1 MSNAPT
7 RATPTTPA
15 GPLAGVRIID
25 LTSVMMGPYATMILG
40 DYGADVIKVESPDG
54 DVMRHAAPMR
64 HPGMG
69 AMYLQGN
76 RNKRSIVLDLKKAS
90 GRAVL
95 LRLAAAADVFVHNI
109 RPAAMERLKLGADDL
124 LAANPRIVYASLH
137 GFGETGPYAGR
148 PAYDDLIQGLTA
160 LPALTGQITG
170 EPRYSPATMA
180 DRIVGLNAVHAILA
194 ALFHRE
200 RTGEG
205 QAIEIPMFETM
216 AQFVLGDHMAGR
228 SFDPPIGPPGY
239 SRLLSPDRR
248 PYQTSDGYICALVYS
263 DKQWNAFFAKIGLA
277 DEADRDPRLNNI
289 SARTRNYDFVY
300 DWFSQMMK
308 TRSTAEWMRFFA
320 EADIPHAPLH
330 DLDSLIDDPH
340 LAKVGLIQSLEH
352 PTEGTLRVAGPAATW
367 SRTPPSIRTYPPN
380 LGEHGREILREA
392 GIAESEIGALIAE
405 GALIEPN
412 R

>member
-1 MSNAPT
+1 MSQAPT
-7 RATPTTPA
+7 REKPSAPA
-15 GPLAGVRIID
+15 GPLAGVKIID

-64 HPGMG
+64 HPAMG

-76 RNKRSIVLDLKKAS
+76 RNKRSIVLDLKKAG

-95 LRLAAAADVFVHNI
+95 LQLAADADVFVHNV

-124 LAANPRIVYASLH
+124 LAKNPRLVYASLH

-160 LPALTGQITG
+160 LPALTGGITG

-205 QAIEIPMFETM
+205 QAIEVPMFETM

-228 SFDPPIGPPGY
+228 SFEPPIGPPGY

-248 PYQTSDGYICALVYS
+248 PYRTSDGYICALVYS

-277 DEADRDPRLNNI
+277 DKADRDPRLNSI
-289 SARTRNYDFVY
+289 SARTQNYDFVY

-340 LAKVGLIQSLEH
+340 LAAVGLIQSVEH

-367 SRTPPSIRTYPPN
+367 SRTPPSIRTHPPN

-392 GIAESEIGALIAE
+392 GLAEAEIAALLEE
-405 GALIEPN
+405 GALIEPD
-412 R
+412 